1 MHNKTKLNKKKT
13 KTTTYDLKRKRL
25 ILILRSIVLSQR
37 LVILHPNPMAW
48 LEICSAYNKKVQ
60 CT

>member
-1 MHNKTKLNKKKT
+1 MHNKTKLNKKQN

-25 ILILRSIVLSQR
+25 IVILRSIVLSQW

-48 LEICSAYNKKVQ
+48 LEICCAYNEKVQ